1 MCTGWCPLAAEWGN
15 WAEWAGAIAT
25 LVAGWAV
32 WRVSVRTVEL
42 AAETNKLA
50 ASANA
55 TNDKLAGLESQRDKS
70 AEELRKLESTLLLVS
85 VSHVI
90 GQAWVAIKMVN
101 IALNRPEILASLR
114 NHPASAG
121 PLLREIQTGK
131 FEIPE
136 STRARLHYLQV
147 ETAVKI
153 LRVEGS
159 IPLLTSLLSSISQ
172 ASGAEAES
180 SIQTLVASLKI
191 ASKEARDVYNECQA
205 AIRSAGLEV
214 GDIP

>member
-1 MCTGWCPLAAEWGN
+1 MCMGWCPLEAVWGN
-15 WAEWAGAIAT
+15 WAEWAGAVAT
-25 LVAGWAV
+25 LVVGWAV
-32 WRVSVRTVEL
+32 WRVSVRTLEL
-42 AAETNKLA
+42 AHRTNELAE
-50 ASANA
+50 SANA
-55 TNDKLAGLESQRDKS
+55 TNDKLAGLESQRDRS
-70 AEELRKLESTLLLVS
+70 AEDFRKLESTLILAS
-85 VSHVI
+85 ISNVI
-90 GQAWVAIKMVN
+90 GQAWVAIKTVN
-101 IALNRPEILASLR
+101 IALNRPEHLATLR
-114 NHPASAG
+114 NRPASAG
-121 PLLREIQTGK
+121 SLLRDIQAGK

-136 STRARLHYLQV
+136 STRARLHYLPV

-159 IPLLTSLLSSISQ
+159 IPLLTSLLSSIAE

-214 GDIP
+214 MDLP